1 MWFLWSFQ
9 PYQTFSVIP
18 FYIITLS
25 ASLALSLSLS
35 FPSRPASSNCLP
47 PLAFFLQSCHLSF
60 FFITSLT
67 YLPLSF
73 SWTFLSCCVAVIN
86 STHHVSGSIKPPQ
99 ALYILVF
106 DVYVYVLQLVYGLFL
121 HSNKHKKQHT
131 ICNACAHLCLGPD
144 CGPMWVLW
152 MCTHS

>member
-1 MWFLWSFQ
+1 MISLI
-9 PYQTFSVIP
+9 FSALPDIFCYSILHHHP
-18 FYIITLS
+18 LC
-25 ASLALSLSLS
+25 LARSLSLSL
-35 FPSRPASSNCLP
+35 FLLVLPRQTVCLP
-47 PLAFFLQSCHLSF
+47 LLFFLQSCHLSF